1 MFRQETYGEQIES
14 QIQEKIDD
22 KVGVFKERVEM
33 CLHIRNKNIENGVT
47 KNGRQLNTLITL
59 VTMLEGQLREV
70 TCEFLLTNGRVI
82 LTLYG

>member
-1 MFRQETYGEQIES
+1 
-14 QIQEKIDD
+14 
-22 KVGVFKERVEM
+22 M

-59 VTMLEGQLREV
+59 VSMLEGQLREV